1 MVTASRRPIHPR
13 RKDRFAMIDPILIPL
28 AGIALPVVLVPVIL
42 SIRYARREREL
53 EHAERIRA
61 LELGRT
67 LPGDEPWWSLPR
79 ISVAIGVGVPASV
92 FFCAWQ
98 ASQGQA
104 DPRVAWI
111 AAGIV
116 GLTAVVC
123 GSALSAWHFLVR
135 DQAAHPGHPGDAH
148 AKARFDADAYDVVS
162 SRG

>member
-1 MVTASRRPIHPR
+1 
-13 RKDRFAMIDPILIPL
+13 MIDPTLIPL

-42 SIRYARREREL
+42 GIRYAKREREL

-104 DPRVAWI
+104 DPKVAWI

-116 GLTAVVC
+116 GPTAAGC
-123 GSALSAWHFLVR
+123 GSAPLARDFLVGGH
-135 DQAAHPGHPGDAH
+135 AAPPGAPGGAPPQGGG
-148 AKARFDADAYDVVS
+148 APGARR
-162 SRG
+162 RG